1 MARLTMAKTTH
12 HIHLCVRGA
21 LKNMTRRELGRLFRH
36 ADGRAC
42 TADEARD
49 HLLDQLSQ
57 GREVLPFGEPC
68 EGFDYSGRGCLG
80 HPSADAAPEAAHA

>member
-1 MARLTMAKTTH
+1 MSKTNYH
-12 HIHLCVRGA
+12 VCLHVRGA
-21 LKNMTRRELGRLFRH
+21 LKNMKRRELARLFNH
-36 ADGRAC
+36 ADGRAL

-68 EGFDYSGRGCLG
+68 EGFDYSGRGCPG